1 MRKLLCC
8 AASAAA
14 LILAASAADAP
25 APQQKTPAPAAK
37 AQSVSKAP
45 AQVAHKAAV
54 APKTSIAS
62 KTAPRQAS
70 SRPATANT
78 SAARTTTTAR
88 RTTSSA
94 LPRRPTTTW
103 RNRQMAPT
111 PDRYKEIQGALAA
124 KGYLQPDDASG
135 RWDQPSID
143 AMKKFQADQKLDSTG
158 KINSLSL
165 IALGLGPKHD
175 SAPAPAKPADPPS
188 GQE

>member
-25 APQQKTPAPAAK
+25 APQKKTPAPAPK
-37 AQSVSKAP
+37 T
-45 AQVAHKAAV
+45 QVAHKAPV

-70 SRPATANT
+70 PRPTIART

-88 RTTSSA
+88 RTTASA
-94 LPRRPTTTW
+94 LPRRPPTTW

-135 RWDQPSID
+135 RWDQTSID

-158 KINSLSL
+158 KIDSLSL

-175 SAPAPAKPADPPS
+175 SLAPAPAKPTDPPTPPAES
-188 GQE
+188 H